1 MWRSKKFIIIAVLAA
16 VLLAGSVGGVAFAQT
31 GNESNDSGKTL
42 LARVA
47 TIMGVDQKKL
57 EDAFAQAQREMRDE
71 ALNSRLQDL
80 VSQGKMTQDQ
90 ADQYKKWLQSEP
102 QVSLP
107 GPRGHFGWG
116 GKFGG
121 GPCPPQATPQT
132 Q

>member
-1 MWRSKKFIIIAVLAA
+1 
-16 VLLAGSVGGVAFAQT
+16 
-31 GNESNDSGKTL
+31 
-42 LARVA
+42 
-47 TIMGVDQKKL
+47 MGVDQKKL